1 VTWARDRGSGAA
13 TVFHALN
20 EGSHG
25 ADAQLLGLGE
35 LIGDEEL
42 VSGARDAWHGL
53 SRACRHQMC
62 ELPRTDAELGTWLN
76 AVDRL
81 VAYDPTRS

>member
-1 VTWARDRGSGAA
+1 VTWARDGWRGAA

-25 ADAQLLGLGE
+25 AHAQLLGLGE

-53 SRACRHQMC
+53 SRAYRHQMY
-62 ELPRTDAELGTWLN
+62 ELPPFEAERTIWPY